1 MLERVHH
8 GHALVLGPES
18 EGKHGHLLALQS
30 PPVYTGLIDVGSAF
44 IRRLL
49 GRHRRLLGRHSSPLL
64 GMSAQGKCWS
74 WSQQVHPQIHRQD
87 AVPHLVPVRELVAV
101 HADDPLDLAAVVE

>member
-1 MLERVHH
+1 MYP
-8 GHALVLGPES
+8 LGPR
-18 EGKHGHLLALQS
+18 
-30 PPVYTGLIDVGSAF
+30 PVVGWDLGLVDADCAF

-49 GRHRRLLGRHSSPLL
+49 GRHSAPLL

-101 HADDPLDLAAVVE
+101 QVDDPLDLAAVVE